1 MKFDP
6 MTGEPIP
13 DEPQEEAWRF
23 DPETGEP
30 LGGGTTGRARRFD
43 PMTGEP
49 IYDDVFDEEP
59 RFDPNTG
66 KPLKKGGAFKK
77 WMVAV
82 PVVVV
87 VAVVAFVT
95 VGRTGLALGKAGT
108 VAMAAAR
115 TFQDQSALV
124 EAFEPLSVFSED
136 QYTVSVDVDI
146 ADDYIGSANVSVEY
160 AAKANQKQIS
170 GDVYASGL
178 SVDFLVDIDSKEVK
192 AQIPAL
198 SSSIFVYNY
207 ADKKTGYITEVLS
220 DSEIEAI
227 DRVCETIAST
237 KKQKEQIQEIKKIFT
252 NAGKN
257 LKFESASSE
266 QYRVDG
272 KDRTCKGYTA
282 VIDEDYVDDV
292 IYELEDFIDEY
303 YADLVEL
310 YDDEALDDL
319 YDEMESAFEGM
330 PEIEMSFYIYQ
341 KELACVKLDVD
352 GEAIEII
359 FHGGD
364 ARMDDVEVVY
374 DDETVLEFT
383 RETSGS
389 EEVYS
394 LLIEGSQYGWLTY
407 DTSTG
412 DFGCTAIAGGSGIQ
426 ANGNIQSSK
435 NSLTV
440 EVDDIYVDGETLGVS
455 VDFSVSPGADM
466 QKLSGDEIDLGNASL
481 EELEDLEYEFED
493 IF

>member
-13 DEPQEEAWRF
+13 DEPQGEEWQF
-23 DPETGEP
+23 DPETGRP
-30 LGGGTTGRARRFD
+30 LHGGTAGGPRRFD

-49 IYDDVFDEEP
+49 IYDDTFDEEP
-59 RFDPNTG
+59 RFDPDTG
-66 KPLKKGGAFKK
+66 KPLKKSGGLKK

-87 VAVVAFVT
+87 VAAVAFFT
-95 VGRTGLALGKAGT
+95 FGRNGLAIGKAAT
-108 VAMAAAR
+108 VATAAAR
-115 TFQDQSALV
+115 TFQDQSAFV
-124 EAFEPLSVFSED
+124 EAFEPISVCSED
-136 QYTVSVDVDI
+136 QYTVSVDVDVE
-146 ADDYIGSANVSVEY
+146 DDYYGSTSVSVEY

-170 GDVYASGL
+170 GDLYTSGL
-178 SVDFLVDIDSKEVK
+178 NLDFLVDIDSKEVK

-207 ADKKTGYITEVLS
+207 SDKKTGYITEVLS

-237 KKQKEQIQEIKKIFT
+237 KKQKEQIQEIKKIMT
-252 NAGKN
+252 NAGKS
-257 LKFESASSE
+257 LKFESASSA
-266 QYRVDG
+266 QYEVDG
-272 KDRTCKGYTA
+272 KDRTCKGYTT

-292 IYELEDFIDEY
+292 LYEVEDFIDEY
-303 YADLVEL
+303 YGDLVSM
-310 YDDEALDDL
+310 YDDEAMDDL
-319 YDEMESAFEGM
+319 YDEMESSFEGM
-330 PEIEMSFYIYQ
+330 PEIGMTFYIYQ

-352 GEAIEII
+352 GESIEVI

-389 EEVYS
+389 DEIYS
-394 LLIEGSQYGWLTY
+394 LWIEGSQYGQLTY
-407 DTSTG
+407 DISTG
-412 DFGCTAIAGGSGIQ
+412 DFAGYAMVSGEVFHVS
-426 ANGNIQSSK
+426 GNIQSSK

-440 EVDDIYVDGETLGVS
+440 EVDSIYVSGEDTGVS
-455 VDFSVSPGADM
+455 VVFSVSPGADM
-466 QKLSGDEIDLGNASL
+466 QKLSGDEFDLGNASL
-481 EELEDLEYEFED
+481 DELEDLVYEFED